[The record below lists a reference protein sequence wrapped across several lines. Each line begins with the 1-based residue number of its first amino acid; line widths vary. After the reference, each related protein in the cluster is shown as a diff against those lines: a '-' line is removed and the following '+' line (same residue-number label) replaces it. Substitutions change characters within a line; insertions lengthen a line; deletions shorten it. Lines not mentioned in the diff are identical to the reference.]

1 MILSHYVKIFS
12 WPADSE
18 NRLLYSTR
26 TGAVVLA
33 PAQIIADLE
42 NGNALDA
49 ESEST
54 LSGIGL
60 LVDDRDRE
68 KRETS
73 AMVRQINSLRTAM
86 NVSVIVNLH
95 CNFRCRYCYE
105 GDQKG
110 SRFMNEETADQL
122 IALIKKKFQPDM
134 TRLTLDFYG
143 GEPLLSVGLIRYI
156 AGGLKSFIEN
166 QGAVFEITLVT
177 NGSLLTPKVVER
189 LLPLGLKRAKIT
201 IDGPPE
207 IHNYFRPYRSGRA
220 SFDTIINNVKQCA
233 DLIKIGVNGNFTRK
247 NYRQFPALF
256 DYLEAHHLTPEKIHR
271 LSFSPVL
278 QVNDEF
284 SAGFCGG
291 CASCNEKW
299 LAEAAPFLRQ
309 EIISR
314 GYRTDKISSSLCMVD
329 VDNSFVVHFDGSL
342 YQCVALIG
350 HEKYACGD
358 IWSGMKDYSHQY
370 HLDHWQHNKEC
381 LKCSYLPLCFGGC
394 RYMAL
399 QREGHMA
406 RVDCSRIFF
415 DTALETFIRQ
425 DMRVQEV

>member
-1 MILSHYVKIFS
+1 MILSHYAKIFS

-18 NRLLYSTR
+18 IRLLYSTR
-26 TGAVVLA
+26 TGAVALV
-33 PAQIIADLE
+33 PAEIIADLE
-42 NGNALDA
+42 DGNRLDA
-49 ESEST
+49 ESESA

-60 LVDDRDRE
+60 LVHDRDRE
-68 KRETS
+68 KQETS
-73 AMVRQINSLRTAM
+73 AMVRQLNSLRRVM

-105 GDQKG
+105 GNQKG
-110 SRFMNEETADQL
+110 SSFMSEETADQL
-122 IALIKKKFQPDM
+122 IAFIKKRFQPDM

-156 AGGLKSFIEN
+156 TGGLKPFIEN
-166 QGAVFEITLVT
+166 QGAVFEMTLVT
-177 NGSLLTPKVVER
+177 NGSLLTPKIVER

-220 SFDTIINNVKQCA
+220 SFDTIIHNVKQCA
-233 DLIKIGVNGNFTRK
+233 NLIKIGLNGNFTRK

-256 DYLEAHHLTPEKIHR
+256 DHLEAHHLTPEKIYR

-291 CASCNEKW
+291 CASCNETW
-299 LAEAAPFLRQ
+299 LAEAVSFLRQ
-309 EIISR
+309 EILNR
-314 GYRTDKISSSLCMVD
+314 GYRTDKISPSLCMVD
-329 VDNSFVVHFDGSL
+329 VDNSFVVHYDGSL

-350 HEKYACGD
+350 HEAYASGD
-358 IWSGMKDYSHQY
+358 VWSGMKDYSRQY
-370 HLDHWQHNKEC
+370 HLDHWRHNKEC
-381 LKCSYLPLCFGGC
+381 LECSYLPLCFGGC

-399 QREGHMA
+399 QREGYMGE
-406 RVDCSRIFF
+406 VDCVKDFF
-415 DTALETFIRQ
+415 DNALETFVRQ
-425 DMRVQEV
+425 DVNVQGV

>member
-1 MILSHYVKIFS
+1 MFLSRYALIFS
-12 WPADSE
+12 WLEDLGL
-18 NRLLYSTR
+18 RLVYSTR
-26 TGAVVLA
+26 TSAKALVPAAALA
-33 PAQIIADLE
+33 GLATNSIDDE
-42 NGNALDA
+42 SA
-49 ESEST
+49 ET
-54 LSGIGL
+54 LSELGF
-60 LVDDRDRE
+60 LVPDLAEERRE
-68 KRETS
+68 VF
-73 AMVRQINSLRTAM
+73 AMVREINRQRTAM

-105 GDQKG
+105 GNQKG
-110 SRFMNEETADQL
+110 SSFMSRETADQFV
-122 IALIKKKFQPDM
+122 AFIKKRFQPEM

-156 AGGLKSFIEN
+156 AGGLKPFIEN

-177 NGSLLTPKVVER
+177 NGSLLTPKVVGR

-207 IHNYFRPYRSGRA
+207 NHNFFRPYRNGKP
-220 SFDTIINNVKQCA
+220 SFGTIIKNVKQCA
-233 DLIKIGVNGNFTRK
+233 DLVKIGINGNFTRE
-247 NYRQFPALF
+247 NSRQFPALF
-256 DYLEAHHLTPEKIHR
+256 DHLETHHLTPEKIHR

-309 EIISR
+309 EILNR
-314 GYRTDKISSSLCMVD
+314 GYRTDTISPSLCMVD
-329 VDNSFVVHFDGSL
+329 VDNSYVVHYDGSL
-342 YQCVALIG
+342 YQCVALIC

-358 IWSGMKDYSHQY
+358 IWSGMKDYSRQY
-370 HLDHWQHNKEC
+370 HLDHWRQNKEC
-381 LKCSYLPLCFGGC
+381 LECSYLPLCFGGC

-406 RVDCSRIFF
+406 GVDCQKDFF
-415 DTALETFIRQ
+415 DNALETFVRQ
-425 DMRVQEV
+425 DVGVQGI